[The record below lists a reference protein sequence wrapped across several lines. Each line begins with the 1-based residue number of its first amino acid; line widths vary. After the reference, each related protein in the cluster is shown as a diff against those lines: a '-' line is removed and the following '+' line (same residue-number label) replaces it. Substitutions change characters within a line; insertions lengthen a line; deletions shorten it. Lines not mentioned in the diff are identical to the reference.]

1 MHRETGAHRHD
12 QYDFH
17 SLSSSEQQ
25 EPDSPR
31 YEELLYEAL
40 FSYFFLRT
48 RTFAVETFSSSGC
61 RNLVHRPLSIDG
73 SGRGTHVAD
82 GRVGGRG
89 GYKEMISF
97 S

>member
-1 MHRETGAHRHD
+1 MTTTTFIPSTH
-12 QYDFH
+12 Q
-17 SLSSSEQQ
+17 SEQ
-25 EPDSPR
+25 EPHSPR
-31 YEELLYEAL
+31 LVLEELLYEAL
-40 FSYFFLRT
+40 FPTSFYGT

-61 RNLVHRPLSIDG
+61 QNLVHRPLSIDG